1 MDDTNDGIH
10 PRRTSRQRKSA
21 NETASISMNNC
32 RMIGTQTL
40 FNNTMKSGNSVL
52 VERMRS
58 SILYGAILV
67 RLRGILHLEPPFVGA
82 DGRTYPDIRLAFN
95 RHANI
100 EPCSLCKSRVQGAWY
115 CRIRH
120 GHFDKPD
127 HDGGNSAVRLE
138 EMSRMNIDEL
148 EGRLCAL
155 ANGGVDCVDGVGR
168 INKNGKRKSS
178 DDYYTGS
185 GTGWSMDDLGEDL
198 LFHIASFVPKLSDLS
213 AFCSTSNRA
222 RRLLQRGCDQSEDLL
237 RGVFHRTFGTN
248 KERWGNQLV
257 VERDLTWRRRW
268 MAILDLRR
276 GIVTKST
283 VPQRFPTTLRVLPAR
298 DEEDAIHYDN
308 PGYADPDI
316 VFCNGYFGVC
326 ALRLHPP
333 PNAGVDWQSPFVV
346 RGDFDGVRIIGLTSS
361 IFHWNVDNDGEE
373 GRDMVVV
380 GNEEGG
386 GQVLSLLRCDP
397 SSSMHSIVE
406 PCCFIGYASGR
417 VAAISATLNSTGDAY
432 TFAVSCSHHAHE
444 SEVTAL
450 TFVDCNSSPDG
461 GAPPVLFSAC
471 CAGKVYFYPHAF
483 DPDKNYSLEQS
494 ILAITNFHN
503 CPIFTIASTTIMS
516 GGRFYSVLCT
526 GDRNGNIRLWLK
538 PDDDLV
544 ELCSRP
550 ESQKF
555 CHIQH
560 VKSSTQSVHLVTHAL
575 FVHDNLLITGTNNGD
590 VRFWQMN
597 VTEVASRTG
606 PHLTLRYDLM
616 GIHNGAVEL
625 LTNVGDVLLSSGG
638 NDGNIVGWDINTGR
652 RLGTIQCHSG
662 TRLRFNDGEDIMT
675 LRSCVVDMLL
685 SGKEGSL
692 ISLCRDGS
700 LRLFKMNVN
709 HCL

>member
-1 MDDTNDGIH
+1 M
-10 PRRTSRQRKSA
+10 
-21 NETASISMNNC
+21 
-32 RMIGTQTL
+32 
-40 FNNTMKSGNSVL
+40 FNNAMKSCNSVL

-67 RLRGILHLEPPFVGA
+67 RLRGILNSEPSFVGA

-100 EPCSLCKSRVQGAWY
+100 EACSLCKSRVQGTWY

-127 HDGGNSAVRLE
+127 HDGGNSAVRLAE
-138 EMSRMNIDEL
+138 ISRMSIDEL
-148 EGRLCAL
+148 EGRLCTL
-155 ANGGVDCVDGVGR
+155 ANGGIDGVDGVSR
-168 INKNGKRKSS
+168 ISNIGKRKSS
-178 DDYYTGS
+178 DGYYTGS

-213 AFCSTSNRA
+213 AFCSTSSRT
-222 RRLLQRGCDQSEDLL
+222 RRLLHCGYDQSENLL
-237 RGVFHRTFGTN
+237 RGIFYRFFGTN

-268 MAILDLRR
+268 MVILDLRR
-276 GIVTKST
+276 GLVTRSIR
-283 VPQRFPTTLRVLPAR
+283 VPHRFPTRIRVLPAT
-298 DEEDAIHYDN
+298 DEEDAIYYDN
-308 PGYADPDI
+308 PGYTDPDI
-316 VFCNGYFGVC
+316 AFCNGYFGVC

-333 PNAGVDWQSPFVV
+333 PNARVDWQNPFVV
-346 RGDFDGVRIIGLTSS
+346 SGDFDGVRIIGLTTSL
-361 IFHWNVDNDGEE
+361 FLWNVNNDREE

-386 GQVLSLLRCDP
+386 GQVLSLLCCDP

-417 VAAISATLNSTGDAY
+417 VAAITATLNFPGDGY
-432 TFAVSCSHHAHE
+432 TFTISGMHHAHE

-483 DPDKNYSLEQS
+483 DRDKKYSLEQS
-494 ILAITNFHN
+494 ILAFTNFHN
-503 CPIFTIASTTIMS
+503 CPIFSLASSTMTL
-516 GGRFYSVLCT
+516 GGLFYSVLCT
-526 GDRNGNIRLWLK
+526 GDRNGSIRLWLK

-544 ELCSRP
+544 GLCSRP

-560 VKSSTQSVHLVTHAL
+560 VKSSTQSVHLVTRAL
-575 FVHDNLLITGTNNGD
+575 FVHDNLLTTGTNNGD
-590 VRFWQMN
+590 VRIWQMN
-597 VTEVASRTG
+597 VTGKG

-616 GIHNGAVEL
+616 GVHNGAVES
-625 LTNVGDVLLSSGG
+625 LTNVGDILLSSGG
-638 NDGNIVGWDINTGR
+638 NDGYIVGWDINTGR
-652 RLGTIQCHSG
+652 RLGSIQCHSG
-662 TRLRFNDGEDIMT
+662 RRLENDNGIVT
-675 LRSCVVDMLL
+675 IRSCVVDVLL
-685 SGKEGSL
+685 SGKEGSV
-692 ISLCRDGS
+692 ISLCRDGT